1 MFRHQDFFLRGLET
15 ETFLK
20 MATTKVKVQLYI
32 FIIVFFVI
40 PGSKNVYID
49 TKIIFPSDLETEIL
63 RHVYS
68 GGHFGKWPPLIS
80 RVKFGMA
87 L

>member
-1 MFRHQDFFLRGLET
+1 
-15 ETFLK
+15 
-20 MATTKVKVQLYI
+20 MATIKVKGQIYV
-32 FIIVFFVI
+32 FVIVFFVI
-40 PGSKNVYID
+40 LGPENVYLD
-49 TKIIFPSDLETEIL
+49 TKIIFPSDLETQIL

-68 GGHFGKWPPLIS
+68 GGHFKKWPPLRL

>member
-1 MFRHQDFFLRGLET
+1 MYIPAAIF
-15 ETFLK
+15 K
-20 MATTKVKVQLYI
+20 MAIIKVKGQLYV

-40 PGSKNVYID
+40 LGPENVYLD
-49 TKIIFPSDLETEIL
+49 TKIIFPSDLETEIF

-68 GGHFGKWPPLIS
+68 GGHVEKWPPLIL

>member
-1 MFRHQDFFLRGLET
+1 
-15 ETFLK
+15 
-20 MATTKVKVQLYI
+20 MATIKVKGQICV
-32 FIIVFFVI
+32 FGIVFFVI
-40 PGSKNVYID
+40 LGPENVYLD

-63 RHVYS
+63 RHVYFE
-68 GGHFGKWPPLIS
+68 GHFEKWPPLRS

>member
-1 MFRHQDFFLRGLET
+1 
-15 ETFLK
+15 
-20 MATTKVKVQLYI
+20 MATIKVKGQIYV
-32 FIIVFFVI
+32 FVIVFFVI
-40 PGSKNVYID
+40 LGPENVYLD

-63 RHVYS
+63 RHIVYCD
-68 GGHFGKWPPLIS
+68 GYFEKWTPLRS

>member
-1 MFRHQDFFLRGLET
+1 MC
-15 ETFLK
+15 
-20 MATTKVKVQLYI
+20 MATIKIKCQLY
-32 FIIVFFVI
+32 VFVI
-40 PGSKNVYID
+40 VLFVIGLGPEYVYSD

-63 RHVYS
+63 KQVYS
-68 GGHFGKWPPLIS
+68 GGHFEKWPSLRS